1 MSVTIISEFNI
12 ISYTSKSVVFNLPFS
27 ILRAIFSL
35 IKAVLQEN
43 RLSAPV
49 CMKFMRTG
57 ACFYNFKKIPRKSC
71 TTLPKIPKQKTNKK
85 ETE

>member
-27 ILRAIFSL
+27 ILRDIFSL
-35 IKAVLQEN
+35 IKAVLQQN
-43 RLSAPV
+43 RHSAPV

-57 ACFYNFKKIPRKSC
+57 ACFYNFKVTPQKLHCSAKNSE
-71 TTLPKIPKQKTNKK
+71 TKKQIKK